1 MRQLWQPK
9 AISDLDAIRD
19 YSRREWGREQA
30 LKYIRAMQRA
40 VRASAKVPMATAPA
54 DHLKPGYRK
63 INVGSHLILFR
74 IVDNTME
81 IARIL
86 HGSMDLPMQLDDQF

>member
-9 AISDLDAIRD
+9 AINDLDAIRD

-30 LKYIRAMQRA
+30 LRYIRAIHHA
-40 VRASAKVPMATAPA
+40 VRESAKVPMATAPA
-54 DHLKPGYRK
+54 DHFKPGYRK

-74 IVDNTME
+74 IADNMME
-81 IARIL
+81 IVRIL
-86 HGSMDLPMQLDDQF
+86 HGSMDIPAQLDDDS